1 MCLFKSEKRQN
12 CHWQLQNDDKML
24 ANTTVDLENES
35 LKKILYFIKNS
46 NFPLFSCVFHSRVHQ
61 KFRQQVNVVS

>member
-35 LKKILYFIKNS
+35 LKKILY
-46 NFPLFSCVFHSRVHQ
+46 
-61 KFRQQVNVVS
+61 